1 MKMIYNQTKVNNGPN
16 SPLLEGAGWASSMID
31 FGYKKNDS
39 FTLDLDSDAERFQLY
54 KQLLKT
60 EPSAAYCI
68 SCGTCAA
75 TCSAGQFTDFNFRKI
90 LLLCKRGDTQS
101 LEPVIN
107 RCMVCGKSQFACPKG
122 VNTRHI
128 VLFLNKQAL

>member
-1 MKMIYNQTKVNNGPN
+1 
-16 SPLLEGAGWASSMID
+16 MID
-31 FGYKKNDS
+31 FGYKKNTS
-39 FTLDLDSDAERFQLY
+39 QTIDLDSDSQKFELY
-54 KQLLKT
+54 KRLLKI
-60 EPSAAYCI
+60 EPSTSFCI

-101 LEPVIN
+101 LKPIIN
-107 RCMVCGKSQFACPKG
+107 RCMVCGKCQFACPKG

-128 VLFLNKQAL
+128 ILNLNKHFV

>member
-1 MKMIYNQTKVNNGPN
+1 MVNLSGEAQRKR
-16 SPLLEGAGWASSMID
+16 PLNVLKFIDMID
-31 FGYKKNDS
+31 FGYKKNTS
-39 FTLDLDSDAERFQLY
+39 QTIDLDSDSQKFELY
-54 KQLLKT
+54 KRLLKI
-60 EPSAAYCI
+60 EPSTSFCI

-101 LEPVIN
+101 LKPIIN
-107 RCMVCGKSQFACPKG
+107 RCMVCGKCQFACPKG

-128 VLFLNKQAL
+128 ILNLNKHFV